1 MLGSVADSTLCVQA
15 RVRGDERFDLDV
27 AFTVP
32 AGVTVLLGPSGSG
45 KSTTL
50 NLIAGLVRPIA
61 GRITLGQELWFDA
74 SRGVDVPVHR
84 RRVGF
89 LFQSLALFPHMTAVE
104 NVAYGMS
111 SRRPSARAR
120 AVEWLQR
127 LHVAH
132 VADRKPRTFSGGE
145 AQRVALARALAS
157 SPRVVLLDEPFTA
170 VDTVL
175 RRELLA
181 DVQMFVRALR
191 VPVVLVTHDR
201 QDARALADR
210 FVILEAGRVAR
221 IGEGKDLDYG
231 VEWNQLTTSS

>member
-1 MLGSVADSTLCVQA
+1 
-15 RVRGDERFDLDV
+15 
-27 AFTVP
+27 
-32 AGVTVLLGPSGSG
+32 
-45 KSTTL
+45 
-50 NLIAGLVRPIA
+50 
-61 GRITLGQELWFDA
+61 
-74 SRGVDVPVHR
+74 
-84 RRVGF
+84 
-89 LFQSLALFPHMTAVE
+89 
-104 NVAYGMS
+104 
-111 SRRPSARAR
+111 
-120 AVEWLQR
+120 
-127 LHVAH
+127 
-132 VADRKPRTFSGGE
+132 
-145 AQRVALARALAS
+145 
-157 SPRVVLLDEPFTA
+157 